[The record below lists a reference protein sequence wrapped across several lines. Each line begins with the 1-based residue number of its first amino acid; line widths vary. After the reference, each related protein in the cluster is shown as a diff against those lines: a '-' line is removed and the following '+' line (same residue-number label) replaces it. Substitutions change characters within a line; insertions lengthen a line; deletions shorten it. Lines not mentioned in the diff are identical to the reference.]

1 MTAKSGK
8 PKKKSIE
15 SKAVRSKQVKA
26 NLNKS
31 TPKKPRASRKGY
43 NPFPQPAKTFTSF
56 TNDPFKPNKLDPET
70 KKILRNKLKAANTR
84 LQRLEDYYGADS
96 ATAKNQYAFF
106 TKGPLYDYLGESASG
121 HTKIDIPKVLNSFE
135 SGEMNIDEFNEVL
148 RHSAGVFI
156 GSDQQIHKSNYH
168 GFQSIGEIKQ
178 STLDAVIGSDE
189 NPYDYPDE
197 ELKKLTNT
205 LNEIREN
212 FQTVYDDASIPT
224 STMKSDPI
232 IKMLYSEPDKKRG
245 KLSYDDL
252 EKITNRMIELQGDLN
267 GNEKLKNGDKAKKLI
282 KKLTN

>member
-1 MTAKSGK
+1 MAAKSGK
-8 PKKKSIE
+8 AKKKTVTG
-15 SKAVRSKQVKA
+15 KAVRSKQVKA
-26 NLNKS
+26 NMNKS
-31 TPKKPRASRKGY
+31 TPKKPKQSKKGV
-43 NPFPQPAKTFTSF
+43 NPFPKQAETFTSF
-56 TNDPFKPNKLDPET
+56 FNDPFKPQKLDPET
-70 KKILRNKLKAANTR
+70 KKTLRNKLKAANTR
-84 LQRLEDYYGADS
+84 LQRMEDYYGKDS

-178 STLDAVIGSDE
+178 STLDAVIGTDA
-189 NPYDYPDE
+189 NPYDFPDE
-197 ELKKLTNT
+197 QLREMTNT

-224 STMKSDPI
+224 STMKDDPI
-232 IKMLYSEPDKKRG
+232 ISMLYSSPDKKRG
-245 KLSYDDL
+245 QLSYDDL
-252 EKITNRMIELQGDLN
+252 KAITERMKELQEELN
-267 GNEKLKNGDKAKKLI
+267 GNEKLKNGEKAKKLI
-282 KKLTN
+282 KKLSN

>member
-1 MTAKSGK
+1 MAAKSGK

-31 TPKKPRASRKGY
+31 TPKKSLASRKGY

-70 KKILRNKLKAANTR
+70 KKLLRNKLKAANTR

-96 ATAKNQYAFF
+96 ATARNQYAFF

-197 ELKKLTNT
+197 ELKEMTNT

-245 KLSYDDL
+245 KLSYEDL
-252 EKITNRMIELQGDLN
+252 KAITERMKQLQGDLN
-267 GNEKLKNGDKAKKLI
+267 GNEKLKNGEKGNKMI
-282 KKLTN
+282 KRLPN